1 MRDVENRTAL
11 SLAFALMATNVLAN
25 DICMPPLLPYLPNT
39 QAEADE
45 FGSLVAEEAER
56 YFQDTQDYLSCL
68 DRDRVR
74 VFQEA
79 RKFTAQYSHYI
90 NSFAQQ

>member
-1 MRDVENRTAL
+1 MRDAPIRSAL
-11 SLAFALMATNVLAN
+11 SLALALTATNVLAN
-25 DICMPPLLPYLPNT
+25 DICMPPLLPYLPTT

-45 FGSLVAEEAER
+45 FGSLVTEEAER

-79 RKFTAQYSHYI
+79 REFTAQYSQYI
-90 NSFAQQ
+90 NSFARQ